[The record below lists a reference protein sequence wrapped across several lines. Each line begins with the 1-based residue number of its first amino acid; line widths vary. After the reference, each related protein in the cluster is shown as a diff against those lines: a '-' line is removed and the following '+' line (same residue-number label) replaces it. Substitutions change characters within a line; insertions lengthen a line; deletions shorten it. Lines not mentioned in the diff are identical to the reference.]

1 MRGQRRRGS
10 GVRDVRWGQTRGGG
24 VRVTRM
30 KRREW
35 RDLTRGDG
43 GFPEPRGKKE
53 LGYARAERTKVA
65 TKW

>member
-1 MRGQRRRGS
+1 
-10 GVRDVRWGQTRGGG
+10 
-24 VRVTRM
+24 M